1 VRRPRTLYVRLAL
14 SLLGLLV
21 LLGVALGAVTGVAA
35 DLYQQ
40 EVAQRLNRDLAATIV
55 GQSLPIRDGAVDRE
69 ALDDIFHSLMLVNPR
84 IEIYLLDRDGAI
96 LAFSAPAER
105 VVRRRVNLAPVRR
118 FLAGGAGGPIVGDDP
133 RSTTRRKVFSAAAI
147 PAGADPAGYLYVVL
161 QSEQYAGVA
170 QLLGSSYV
178 LRLAALAAGL
188 AALATLG
195 AGLLVFRRL
204 TRRIRRLSSAM
215 EGFEQSEFTIHHVL
229 PSPPPAAADEIDHL
243 VDVFNRLADRNV
255 RQMQRLRESDAL
267 RRELVANV
275 SHDLRTPLASL
286 RGYLETLR
294 LKDEAL
300 SAAERREYLDVAE
313 RQSRR
318 LGRLVGELFELAK
331 LDARET
337 RPEREPFAVGELLQD
352 LAQKFRLPAA
362 RRGVRIET
370 ALSAGAPSVWADI
383 GLIERVLENLIDNA
397 IRHAGAGGE
406 IRLSARPATGTVEV
420 RVSDTGGGIPPEALP
435 RIFDRHHQVDDP
447 HDDRTGRA
455 GLGLAIAKR
464 ILELHGSAI
473 EATSAPGAGTTF
485 AFALPV
491 PPAVTNS

>member
-21 LLGVALGAVTGVAA
+21 LLGVALGVVIRATLG
-35 DLYQQ
+35 LYQQ
-40 EVAQRLNRDLAATIV
+40 EVAQRLNRNLAANIV
-55 GQSLPIRDGAVDRE
+55 GQSLLIKDGNVDRA

-96 LAFSAPAER
+96 LAYSAPDAH
-105 VVRRRVNLAPVRR
+105 VVRQRVDLAPVRR
-118 FLAGGAGGPIVGDDP
+118 FLAGDADGPIVGDDP
-133 RSTTRRKVFSAAAI
+133 RSTARRKVFSAAVV
-147 PAGADPAGYLYVVL
+147 PDGANTAGYLYVVL

-170 QLLGSSYV
+170 EMLGSSYV

-204 TRRIRRLSSAM
+204 TRRIRRLSAAM
-215 EGFEQSEFTIHHVL
+215 EDLERSEFTIHHVL
-229 PSPPPAAADEIDHL
+229 PSPPQAAADEIDRL

-286 RGYLETLR
+286 RGYLETLK
-294 LKDEAL
+294 LKGDAL
-300 SAAERREYLDVAE
+300 PAAERREYLDVAE

-337 RPEREPFAVGELLQD
+337 RPERERFAVDELLQD

-370 ALSAGAPSVWADI
+370 ELSAGAPPVWADI
-383 GLIERVLENLIDNA
+383 GLIERVLENLIGNA
-397 IRHAGAGGE
+397 IRHAGEGGA
-406 IRLSARPATGTVEV
+406 IRLVARPVTGTVEV
-420 RVSDTGGGIPPEALP
+420 RVFDTGGGIPPDEIP
-435 RIFDRHHQVDDP
+435 RIFDRHHQVEDA
-447 HDDRTGRA
+447 HDDRSGRA

-464 ILELHGSAI
+464 ILELHGSGI
-473 EATSAPGAGTTF
+473 EATSAPGVGTTF

-491 PPAVTNS
+491 APAVTNS

>member
-1 VRRPRTLYVRLAL
+1 LAL

-21 LLGVALGAVTGVAA
+21 LLGVGLGAVTWAA
-35 DLYQQ
+35 AGLYQQ
-40 EVAQRLNRDLAATIV
+40 EVAQRLNRDLAASIV
-55 GQSLPIRDGAVDRE
+55 EQSLPLRNGAVDQP

-84 IEIYLLDRDGAI
+84 IEIYLLDPNGAI
-96 LAFSAPAER
+96 LAYSAPAAR
-105 VVRRRVNLAPVRR
+105 VVRDRVDLAPVRR
-118 FLAGGAGGPIVGDDP
+118 FLSGDAAGPIAGDDP
-133 RSTTRRKVFSAAAI
+133 RSATRRKVFSAATI
-147 PAGADPAGYLYVVL
+147 PGTAGPAGYLYVVL

-170 QLLGSSYV
+170 ELLASSYV
-178 LRLAALAAGL
+178 LRIAALAGGL
-188 AALATLG
+188 SVLATLG

-204 TRRIRRLSSAM
+204 TRRIRRLSDAMVDFERSA
-215 EGFEQSEFTIHHVL
+215 FAIHHVL
-229 PSPPPAAADEIDHL
+229 PSPPPARADEIDRL

-294 LKDEAL
+294 LKGDAL
-300 SAAERREYLDVAE
+300 PAAERREYLDVAE

-318 LGRLVGELFELAK
+318 LGRLVGELFELAR

-337 RPEREPFAVGELLQD
+337 RPELERFAVNELLQD
-352 LAQKFRLPAA
+352 LAQKFRPTAA
-362 RRGVRIET
+362 SRGVRIET
-370 ALSAGAPSVWADI
+370 ELAAGAPPVWADI

-397 IRHAGAGGE
+397 IRHSGEGGE

-420 RVSDTGGGIPPEALP
+420 RVSDTGGGIPPEELP